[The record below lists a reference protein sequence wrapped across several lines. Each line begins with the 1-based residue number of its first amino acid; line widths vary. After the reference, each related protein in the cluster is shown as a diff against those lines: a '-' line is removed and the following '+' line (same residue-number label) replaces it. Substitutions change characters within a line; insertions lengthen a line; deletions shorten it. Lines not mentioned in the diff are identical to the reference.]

1 MQELDAMA
9 DVITTT
15 GTTAPWAA
23 QQPYLTAG
31 FQAAQNQFLQ
41 PAAGGGYE
49 GRGLQWYTDPTT
61 GSTSTVSPMGAGVSS
76 QIQNITDLA
85 NNPNI
90 LNPAEEYARAA
101 IGGNYL
107 TAAQNPYLADMVTAA
122 SRAANEQF
130 TTQTI
135 PGLSSRFGM
144 SGRTG
149 SPGMMNAYDSA
160 AAGYG
165 RGVADIATNLYGTA
179 YENERQRQQE
189 MAMFAPDLLQA
200 RTGMYSSALEAQQL
214 RDEQAQRELTDRV
227 NRFNFL
233 QKAPGEAIANYMR
246 NVSGSYGGQETK
258 QQPVFEPSGWSQILG
273 GLTAAQQTG
282 LLDTIGNFL
291 GGIFD

>member
-1 MQELDAMA
+1 MGF
-9 DVITTT
+9 
-15 GTTAPWAA
+15 GT
-23 QQPYLTAG
+23 
-31 FQAAQNQFLQ
+31 
-41 PAAGGGYE
+41 
-49 GRGLQWYTDPTT
+49 RR
-61 GSTSTVSPMGAGVSS
+61 
-76 QIQNITDLA
+76 QIRNITNLA
-85 NNPNI
+85 NNRNI
-90 LNPAEEYARAA
+90 LNPAERYAAQA
-101 IGGNYL
+101 IRGNYL
-107 TAAQNPYLADMVTAA
+107 TADTNPYLADMVSAA
-122 SRAANEQF
+122 SQAAREQF
-130 TTQTI
+130 TNETI
-135 PGLSSRFGM
+135 PGLSSKFGM

-258 QQPVFEPSGWSQILG
+258 QQPVFEPSTSSEVLGWLSLLSGLLG
-273 GLTAAQQTG
+273 GGQ
-282 LLDTIGNFL
+282 
-291 GGIFD
+291 

>member
-1 MQELDAMA
+1 MP

-15 GTTAPWAA
+15 GTTAPWSA
-23 QQPYLTAG
+23 QQPYLTRG
-31 FQAAQNQFLQ
+31 FQAAQSEFLTQ
-41 PAAGGGYE
+41 DAAGNYLGS
-49 GRGLQWYTDPTT
+49 GLEWYTDPTT
-61 GSTSTVSPMGAGVSS
+61 GSTSTVSPMGLGTRR
-76 QIQNITDLA
+76 QIRNITNLA
-85 NNPNI
+85 NNRNI
-90 LNPAEEYARAA
+90 LNPAERYARQS

-107 TAAQNPYLADMVTAA
+107 SADTNPYLADMVSAA
-122 SRAANEQF
+122 SQAAREQF
-130 TTQTI
+130 TNETI

-149 SPGMMNAYDSA
+149 SPGMMNAYNSA

-189 MAMFAPDLLQA
+189 MAMYAPELLQA
-200 RTGMYSSALEAQQL
+200 RTGMYGSALEAQQL

-233 QKAPGEAIANYMR
+233 QQAPGQAIANYMR
-246 NVSGSYGGQETK
+246 NVSGSYGGQTTS
-258 QQPVFEPSGWSQILG
+258 QQPVFEPSTWSQILG

-282 LLDTIGNFL
+282 LLGTIGNFL
-291 GGIFD
+291 GGIFG

>member
-1 MQELDAMA
+1 MVE
-9 DVITTT
+9 
-15 GTTAPWAA
+15 AA
-23 QQPYLTAG
+23 S
-31 FQAAQNQFLQ
+31 QAA
-41 PAAGGGYE
+41 
-49 GRGLQWYTDPTT
+49 R
-61 GSTSTVSPMGAGVSS
+61 
-76 QIQNITDLA
+76 
-85 NNPNI
+85 
-90 LNPAEEYARAA
+90 
-101 IGGNYL
+101 
-107 TAAQNPYLADMVTAA
+107 
-122 SRAANEQF
+122 EQF
-130 TTQTI
+130 TNETI

-246 NVSGSYGGQETK
+246 NVSGSYGGQTTS
-258 QQPVFEPSGWSQILG
+258 QQPYFEPSTSSQILG
-273 GLTAAQQTG
+273 WLG
-282 LLDTIGNFL
+282 LLGGLL
-291 GGIFD
+291 GGGQ

>member
-1 MQELDAMA
+1 MA

-23 QQPYLTAG
+23 QQPYLTQG
-31 FQAAQNQFLQ
+31 FQAAQNEFLTQ
-41 PAAGGGYE
+41 GANGNWTANALE
-49 GRGLQWYTDPTT
+49 WYSDPETE
-61 GSTSTVSPMGAGVSS
+61 STSTVSPMGFGTRR
-76 QIQNITDLA
+76 QIRNITNLA
-85 NNPNI
+85 NNRNI
-90 LNPAEEYARAA
+90 LNPAERYAAQA
-101 IGGNYL
+101 IRGNYL
-107 TAAQNPYLADMVTAA
+107 TADTNPYLADMVEAA
-122 SRAANEQF
+122 SQAAREQF

-135 PGLSSRFGM
+135 PGLSSKFGM

-246 NVSGSYGGQETK
+246 NVSGQYGGQETK
-258 QQPVFEPSGWSQILG
+258 QQPVFEPSTLSQVLG
-273 GLTAAQQTG
+273 GLTAAQQSG
-282 LLDTIGNFL
+282 LLGAVTDFL
-291 GGIFD
+291 GGLFGGNP

>member
-1 MQELDAMA
+1 MA

-23 QQPYLTAG
+23 QQPYLTQG
-31 FQAAQNQFLQ
+31 FQAAQNEFLTRE
-41 PAAGGGYE
+41 PGE
-49 GRGLQWYTDPTT
+49 NGRWVGNGLEWYSDPNDPTN
-61 GSTSTVSPMGAGVSS
+61 TSTVSPMGFGTRR
-76 QIQNITDLA
+76 QIRNITNLA
-85 NNPNI
+85 NNRNI
-90 LNPAEEYARAA
+90 LNPAERYAAQA
-101 IGGNYL
+101 IRGNYL
-107 TAAQNPYLADMVTAA
+107 TADTNPYLEDMVSAA
-122 SRAANEQF
+122 SQAAREQF
-130 TTQTI
+130 TNETI
-135 PGLSSRFGM
+135 PGLSSAFGM

-149 SPGMMNAYDSA
+149 SPGMMNAYNSA

-165 RGVADIATNLYGTA
+165 RGVSDIATRLYGTA

-258 QQPVFEPSGWSQILG
+258 QQPYFEPSTSSQVLGWLSVLG
-273 GLTAAQQTG
+273 GL
-282 LLDTIGNFL
+282 L
-291 GGIFD
+291 GGNP